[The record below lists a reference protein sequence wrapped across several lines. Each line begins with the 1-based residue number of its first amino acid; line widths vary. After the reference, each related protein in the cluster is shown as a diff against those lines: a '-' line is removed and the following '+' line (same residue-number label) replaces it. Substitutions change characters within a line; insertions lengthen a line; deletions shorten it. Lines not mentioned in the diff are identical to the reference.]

1 MAIVRKLINSGKPDL
16 TQYNLFGKMG
26 QEQFSRLAG
35 QGPENPEKPTCKNR
49 RENEPLVA
57 QYSDFMSL
65 VALGPFFG
73 GWLAFFFW
81 FLEIKVNRQL
91 KNVTGIVFKVNG
103 QIVKNCLIQA
113 NLILPSITC

>member
-1 MAIVRKLINSGKPDL
+1 ME
-16 TQYNLFGKMG
+16 

-57 QYSDFMSL
+57 QYRDFMSL

-81 FLEIKVNRQL
+81 EIKVNRPL

-103 QIVKNCLIQA
+103 PIFEN
-113 NLILPSITC
+113 

>member
-1 MAIVRKLINSGKPDL
+1 
-16 TQYNLFGKMG
+16 MG

-57 QYSDFMSL
+57 QYRDFMSL
-65 VALGPFFG
+65 VAPGPFFG
-73 GWLAFFFW
+73 GWLAAIC

-91 KNVTGIVFKVNG
+91 KNVAGIVFKVNG
-103 QIVKNCLIQA
+103 PIFEN
-113 NLILPSITC
+113 